1 LGIANV
7 ADILRQSGL
16 LQGRI
21 VPQSQ
26 QKPRTHDP
34 ARWLRSAV
42 PLAACCVLG
51 ACATYQGLKLPDKP
65 ALAPDVAGLRHDGVR
80 PDGRLG
86 VADIATLAVLNN
98 PDLLAARAQHDVAAA
113 QRLQAGLPPNPTVT
127 SAVLPLVAGPATT
140 LAWNA
145 GLSEDLKSLITLSAR
160 RREAQAAEGQ
170 VDASILWQEWQT
182 MTQAGLLAIDLIE
195 GAKSRLLLQNV
206 ADLLGER
213 SAREQHALAGGNAT
227 IATVAP
233 NLVAWQAA
241 RTQLDALDR
250 TLLAQRHQ
258 LAALLG
264 LAPEAKLPLAKRAD
278 VPPLDAA
285 AVLAALPGLAQ
296 RRPDLVALQLG
307 YRAQDARLRAA
318 ILAQFPN
325 LSFGVVGGSDNSNIR
340 NVGPQITLELP
351 VFDRN
356 QGNIAIA
363 RATRRQLHDE
373 YAARIAAADGQV
385 RAMLGEIATLARQA
399 ARARQDLAR
408 LTVLADAADRAFAQ
422 GNLDARTHA
431 DIVSARL
438 AREQEIVGLEQS
450 LLEQQFSIDALTGAG
465 MPPIALP
472 GAAARS

>member
-1 LGIANV
+1 M
-7 ADILRQSGL
+7 
-16 LQGRI
+16 
-21 VPQSQ
+21 PQPQ
-26 QKPRTHDP
+26 QNIPRTRDP
-34 ARWLRSAV
+34 ARRRRSAAA
-42 PLAACCVLG
+42 LAACCVLG
-51 ACATYQGLKLPDKP
+51 ACATYQTLKLPDKP
-65 ALAPDVAGLRHDGVR
+65 ALAADVAGLRHDGVR
-80 PDGRLG
+80 PDGRLS

-98 PDLLAARAQHDVAAA
+98 PDLLAARAQRDVAAA
-113 QRLQAGLPPNPTVT
+113 QRLQAGLLPNPTVT
-127 SAVLPLVAGPATT
+127 SAVLPLVAGPAST

-145 GLSEDLKSLITLSAR
+145 GLSEDIKSLVTLSAR
-160 RREAQAAEGQ
+160 RRGAQAAEGQ
-170 VDASILWQEWQT
+170 LDAGILWQEWQT
-182 MTQAGLLAIDLIE
+182 MTQAGLLAIGLIE
-195 GAKSRLLLQNV
+195 GAKSRKLLQDA

-213 SAREQHALAGGNAT
+213 NAREQHALAGGNTT
-227 IATVAP
+227 IATVTP
-233 NLVAWQAA
+233 DLVAWQAA
-241 RTQLDALDR
+241 RTQLDTLDR
-250 TLLAQRHQ
+250 TLLARRHQ

-264 LAPEAKLPLAKRAD
+264 LAPDAQLLLAARAE
-278 VPPLDAA
+278 VPALDPA
-285 AVLAALPGLAQ
+285 AVLAALPGLAR

-307 YRAQDARLRAA
+307 YRAQDAQLRAA

-325 LSFGVVGGSDNSNIR
+325 LSFGVVGGSDNSNVR

-363 RATRRQLHDE
+363 RATRRQLRDA

-385 RAMLGEIATLARQA
+385 RAMLGETTALARQA

-450 LLEQQFSIDALTGAG
+450 LLEQQFSIAALTGAG
-465 MPPIALP
+465 MPPIAVP
-472 GAAARS
+472 DAAARS